1 MHAPYKGE
9 WLISLMGERR
19 VALLPEASKELR
31 LFAGLGQE
39 RMLILSCLGIWW
51 IAGANSVFSVANIAS
66 KEQNKTSS
74 VIKNKHRTIKHMF
87 TSINPAVARQ
97 KRNVMWVKLCGERN
111 R

>member
-1 MHAPYKGE
+1 MHAPDKGE

-66 KEQNKTSS
+66 MEQNKTSS
-74 VIKNKHRTIKHMF
+74 VIKNKHRTIKQMF
-87 TSINPAVARQ
+87 TSINQAVARQ